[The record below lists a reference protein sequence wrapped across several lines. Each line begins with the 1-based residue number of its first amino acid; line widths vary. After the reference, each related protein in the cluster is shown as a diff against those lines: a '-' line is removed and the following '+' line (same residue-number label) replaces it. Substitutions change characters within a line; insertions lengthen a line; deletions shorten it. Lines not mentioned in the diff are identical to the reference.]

1 MCQEAL
7 ALELDISPIYLSQIE
22 SGLRNPTVAALHG
35 IASKLGVPLEV
46 LFDGL

>member
-1 MCQEAL
+1 MSQETL
-7 ALELDISPIYLSQIE
+7 AHEVDISPTYLSQIE

-35 IASKLGVPLEV
+35 IANKLGVSQGE